1 MSILFLTPWRKKMK
15 PDIWING
22 QFVPW
27 DQASIHPLCHSLQRG
42 ATLFESL
49 DCKEAV
55 NGKAAIFRLKQHIRR
70 FEISAEI
77 IGMPLPYNADAIEKA
92 VIDTVA
98 RSGLKD
104 CAIRPL
110 AFYAEPLL
118 DLLPGETP
126 VTLLIGLGEFHLA
139 PPMIRMT
146 ISRRRKIDS
155 SCMPVKAKVSGNY
168 ITPMLAKAEALK
180 AGYHDSIF
188 LDHDGNVAEA
198 TTANIFIV
206 EKGKLVTSTD
216 DTVLLGV
223 TRDSI
228 LVIAKKLGIPT
239 SLEKFGAD
247 RLLDADEVI
256 LCSSG
261 NEVKP
266 IIQIDERIIGNGGM
280 GPVTARLKAFY
291 SDVIVGKVPE
301 FEHWLTY
308 V

>member
-1 MSILFLTPWRKKMK
+1 MK

-55 NGKAAIFRLKQHIRR
+55 NGKAAIFRLKDHIRR

-77 IGMPLPYNADAIEKA
+77 VGMPLPYDTAAIEKA

-110 AFYAEPLL
+110 AFYADPLL
-118 DLLPGETP
+118 DLLPGEAP

-180 AGYHDSIF
+180 AGYNDSIF
-188 LDHDGNVAEA
+188 LDRDGNVAEA

-247 RLLDADEVI
+247 RLLVADEVI

-266 IIQIDERIIGNGGM
+266 IIQIDDRIIGNGGM
-280 GPVTARLKAFY
+280 GPVTARLKTFY